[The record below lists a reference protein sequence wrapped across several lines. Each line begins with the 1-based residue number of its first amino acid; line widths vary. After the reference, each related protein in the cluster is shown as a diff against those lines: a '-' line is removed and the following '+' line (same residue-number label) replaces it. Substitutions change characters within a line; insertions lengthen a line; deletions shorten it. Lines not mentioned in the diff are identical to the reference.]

1 MLATNPVNVVL
12 RPSSSYETRHR
23 LHVDLLI
30 KLRSKDLQSRL
41 SCFPILRSDA
51 LGDHLK
57 FVALL
62 VPILR
67 ERALATQ
74 DVVDVHP
81 SSTIARNRVPPLLAN
96 LMS

>member
-41 SCFPILRSDA
+41 SCLRSDA

-74 DVVDVHP
+74 DVADVHP
-81 SSTIARNRVPPLLAN
+81 PTFARNRVPHFWPI
-96 LMS
+96 